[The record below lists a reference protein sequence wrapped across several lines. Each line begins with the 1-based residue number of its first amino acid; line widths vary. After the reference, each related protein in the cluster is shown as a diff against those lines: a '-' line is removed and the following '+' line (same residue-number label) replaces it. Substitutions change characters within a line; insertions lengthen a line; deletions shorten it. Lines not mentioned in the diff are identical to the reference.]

1 MKSITIF
8 SFTLRK
14 INGVNKKSTLQLFVS
29 SQKKEHSQ
37 QLYHAQNGHH
47 KIIVVRASL
56 QRTPLH
62 FLSHLVKEI
71 ILVKEDSRL
80 RGETN
85 LQKLTT
91 PKELDST
98 TRRNLQYTNSMTC
111 LGIQTQPLLIK
122 HLAQIQSLV
131 KNTLFSNKYNLIINH
146 IPF

>member
-14 INGVNKKSTLQLFVS
+14 IIGVNKKSTLQLFVS

-71 ILVKEDSRL
+71 ILVKEDSHL

-98 TRRNLQYTNSMTC
+98 TRRNLQYTNNMTC

-122 HLAQIQSLV
+122 HLVQSLV

-146 IPF
+146 MPF